1 MRVYWVVLGK
11 LGGLILVC
19 TGAGQDTAVA
29 PGERRRLLVRKSC
42 PLRLQLHN
50 IYLVMGGSGRTRD
63 PEGRPQFLLGPH
75 SWVEEV
81 PSPGRCKATRLRGYC
96 AQLQE
101 FRTRLSQLG
110 CQL

>member
-1 MRVYWVVLGK
+1 MFSCSHVPYPSVPNPISLTLSPYPDIPDPVP
-11 LGGLILVC
+11 IL
-19 TGAGQDTAVA
+19 
-29 PGERRRLLVRKSC
+29 S
-42 PLRLQLHN
+42 
-50 IYLVMGGSGRTRD
+50 
-63 PEGRPQFLLGPH
+63 PQFLLGPH